1 MVDAAE
7 LFISTAAVIITII
20 SSIAA
25 LAYWLGRRF
34 TEIDVRFKALEARV
48 DGIERRLDRVESRLD
63 RVEERLGRVESRLDA
78 MEERF
83 KLIDERFKA
92 IDEKFKSIDSRFNEL
107 KAYVESRLERV
118 IEATRS
124 FNEFMLEYLYS
135 QGILRDADVRLLR
148 GEAQRLAR
156 LAMPN
161 PLTKEE
167 WEKILKYIER
177 DDLTLEEALEF
188 RELARKV
195 TREYGQYTE
204 AWKLHILATL
214 MVAKALKKLREEEEK
229 RRAQKQEQ
237 QCNP

>member
-7 LFISTAAVIITII
+7 LFISTAAVIITIM
-20 SSIAA
+20 SSIVA
-25 LAYWLGRRF
+25 LAYWLGRKF
-34 TEIDVRFKALEARV
+34 TEIDARFRSLEARV
-48 DGIERRLDRVESRLD
+48 DGIERRLDRVE
-63 RVEERLGRVESRLDA
+63 ERLSRVESRLDA

-83 KLIDERFKA
+83 KLIDERFKS
-92 IDEKFKSIDSRFNEL
+92 IDERFKSIDSRFNEL

-229 RRAQKQEQ
+229 KRAQKQEQ